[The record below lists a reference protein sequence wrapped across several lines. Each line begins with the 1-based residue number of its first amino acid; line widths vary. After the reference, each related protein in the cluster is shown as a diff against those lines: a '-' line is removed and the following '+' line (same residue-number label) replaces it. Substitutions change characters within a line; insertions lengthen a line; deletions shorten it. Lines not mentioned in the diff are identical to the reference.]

1 MVGFLSCLYTHIHI
15 YLLSKLGYNHS
26 FAMLPYLMLTSTL
39 PDGYFYFQA
48 RGEETEAGKEIS
60 ERAACPEFL
69 FRLFV
74 AMIKTVNGL
83 YFENS

>member
-1 MVGFLSCLYTHIHI
+1 MGFLSCLYTHIHI

-48 RGEETEAGKEIS
+48 RGEETEAGKDQFIQGQVAE
-60 ERAACPEFL
+60 PEFRVWL
-69 FRLFV
+69 
-74 AMIKTVNGL
+74 AGSKTSADCSVIGM
-83 YFENS
+83 